1 MRVSLL
7 TTWGFMRRKTSTIPK
22 ASVARILMK
31 AGAKRVSQDAVD
43 AFTEVLTEIA
53 VKISKKASDIS
64 KHAGRKTVHDSD
76 VRLAA
81 K

>member
-1 MRVSLL
+1 M
-7 TTWGFMRRKTSTIPK
+7 GRKGTTIPK

-43 AFTEVLTEIA
+43 TLTDVLTDIGI
-53 VKISKKASDIS
+53 KISSRAAEIS
-64 KHAGRKTVHDSD
+64 KHAGRKTVHEGD

>member
-1 MRVSLL
+1 M
-7 TTWGFMRRKTSTIPK
+7 GRKGTTIPK

-43 AFTEVLTEIA
+43 TLTDVLTDIGI
-53 VKISKKASDIS
+53 KISSRAAEIS
-64 KHAGRKTVHDSD
+64 KHSGRKTVHEGD